1 MEDLFTIRKAF
12 NSPFSPYDVCVFG
25 GVEFWAGEPFP
36 ASSIFAD
43 GQGPGLF
50 MRASGDTKVPEAING
65 SETRRMYA
73 LTQFKRADGV
83 KTLVGMG
90 LKTADIFS
98 LTGNS
103 TDGYP
108 RNKAPYAWSLQVPS
122 PLYLFWSLDGVNWN
136 DVNLGEL
143 EKGDGPYDHY
153 YSQQLVA
160 GEEGG
165 LEYYLDNIQNKF
177 MGGNKKFSP
186 CVLRNGNDAIGIST
200 GKNLV
205 RWDGYT
211 PLVTPVGTWVDG
223 CVYLAGKWYFAFGAN
238 NNIATN
244 GSVIVV
250 AETQVNFGMTT
261 GWRYYP
267 QQSDAEITV
276 LTSGMGMGTVVAENG
291 RTIAIG
297 RHGDRWVFFGS
308 LGNAESGTQ
317 EFGALVTQTLPHVET
332 EIDWEHT
339 DTVIVD
345 DSKLFLDLGT
355 SGPGDTIVV
364 RGSANG
370 SIYLFQHKDMQDS
383 GDRSKA
389 EIAVFQVP
397 VYEPPSQAMTVAVYA
412 MRHKWGCSDTPWN
425 LHVDAV
431 RHLWSDGAGDVP
443 QVLAIRHKWSD
454 GSGSAPDVNSVLHA
468 WLAPMQSSRM
478 DALRHKW
485 GTFTFAPKV
494 FAMRHVWSDGSG
506 EAASVTAARHKW
518 SDGSG
523 ESPEVVALRH
533 GWGEEV
539 FPLEIAEVDAVRH
552 LWAEG
557 MTMDEGTKKVVFS
570 HAFDADMT
578 HVRLSPHRM
587 SLQNAM
593 NVQVGVRADSGLPK
607 DRWSSYQPVRP
618 LYNERL
624 PEPGQDIDV
633 LLIVPDG
640 EIVGPMALTGHAET

>member
-1 MEDLFTIRKAF
+1 VGDLFTIRKAF

-25 GVEFWAGEPFP
+25 GVEFWAGEPFL

-50 MRASGDTKVPEAING
+50 MRASGDTKVPEAIDG

-90 LKTADIFS
+90 LKTVDIFS

-122 PLYLFWSLDGVNWN
+122 PLYLFWSLDGVTWN
-136 DVNLGEL
+136 DVWLGEI
-143 EKGDGPYDHY
+143 EKGNGPYST
-153 YSQQLVA
+153 YS
-160 GEEGG
+160 GGIEEDN
-165 LEYYLDNIQNKF
+165 LRFYFDNIQNS
-177 MGGNKKFSP
+177 MMNGNKRFVP
-186 CVLRNGNDAIGIST
+186 CTLKNATAAIGIST
-200 GKNLV
+200 GANLV
-205 RWDGYT
+205 TWDGYT
-211 PLVTPVGTWVDG
+211 VIVTPWGTRADG
-223 CVYLAGKWYFAFGAN
+223 AVNVAGKWYLAPGTYYGIESDGSTIVVAGGSQEFTVSRHYPQADDDEINTMTTAE
-238 NNIATN
+238 
-244 GSVIVV
+244 GSVID
-250 AETQVNFGMTT
+250 
-261 GWRYYP
+261 
-267 QQSDAEITV
+267 SDN
-276 LTSGMGMGTVVAENG
+276 GTMRGV
-291 RTIAIG
+291 G
-297 RHGDRWVFFGS
+297 RHGDRWVFFGNRVDGGAGVQRFS
-308 LGNAESGTQ
+308 
-317 EFGALVTQTLPHVET
+317 ALVTQSIPHEEATL
-332 EIDWEHT
+332 DWGMT
-339 DTVIVD
+339 SYVD
-345 DSKLFLDLGT
+345 EADSGLHLDLGL
-355 SGPGDTIVV
+355 SSEEHPADMIVV

-370 SIYLFQHKDMQDS
+370 SIYMFQHKDMQDK
-383 GDRSKA
+383 GDMNKS